1 MNRTF
6 RVFRE
11 MVCLKLVLKVS
22 GIWTEG
28 EEGKCISGGGDTAKP
43 GVGVSR
49 EH

>member
-11 MVCLKLVLKVS
+11 MVCLKLVLKVR

-28 EEGKCISGGGDTAKP
+28 EGKCISGGGDTEKP
-43 GVGVSR
+43 WVGVSR